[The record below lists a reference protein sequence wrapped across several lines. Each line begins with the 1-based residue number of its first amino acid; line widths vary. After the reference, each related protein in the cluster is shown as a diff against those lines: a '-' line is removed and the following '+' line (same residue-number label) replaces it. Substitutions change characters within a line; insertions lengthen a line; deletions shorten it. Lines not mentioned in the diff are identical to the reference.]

1 MVMSFIVGML
11 LVLAMVIQKAMH
23 RIHWIKGS
31 LTMVMTG
38 LITQLMLDMGELF
51 SNPTTEKITDLS
63 TFIFNLV
70 DYVWFH
76 FEMCRCCD
84 RI

>member
-38 LITQLMLDMGELF
+38 SITQLMLDMGE
-51 SNPTTEKITDLS
+51 
-63 TFIFNLV
+63 TFL
-70 DYVWFH
+70 
-76 FEMCRCCD
+76 
-84 RI
+84 